1 MLIGV
6 VSDTHNNLKNIDQII
21 SLFNDEEIKLVIHT
35 GDIANAKSLDKF
47 SKLNANLVGVFGNND
62 RNEAGLE
69 DVAIKNNF
77 QFQEPPKLLTLCDR
91 NIAIFHEPD
100 SIDDFL
106 ILNRNIDIILHGHTH
121 RYRNEIEK
129 NILFFNPGESAGML
143 RGKNAIGI
151 INLEN
156 LQTKRIYF

>member
-21 SLFNDEEIKLVIHT
+21 SLFNDKEIKLVIHT
-35 GDIANAKSLDKF
+35 GDITNANSLDKF
-47 SKLNANLVGVFGNND
+47 SKLNANLIGVYGNND
-62 RNEAGLE
+62 RSEAGLE
-69 DVAIKNNF
+69 NVANKNNF
-77 QFQEPPKLLTLCDR
+77 QFQEPPKLLTLFNR

-106 ILNRNIDIILHGHTH
+106 IFNKNIDIVLHGHTH

-129 NILFFNPGESAGML
+129 DILFFNPGESAGMQT
-143 RGKNAIGI
+143 GMNAIGLV
-151 INLEN
+151 NLEK
-156 LQTKRIYF
+156 LEAKRIFF